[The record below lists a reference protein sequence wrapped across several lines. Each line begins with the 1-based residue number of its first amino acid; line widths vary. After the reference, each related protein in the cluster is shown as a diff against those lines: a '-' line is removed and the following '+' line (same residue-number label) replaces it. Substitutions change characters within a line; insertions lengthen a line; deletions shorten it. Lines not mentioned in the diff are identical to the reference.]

1 MMGTRRQVLLIK
13 TITITLRQP
22 IMVIMAFI
30 RITSMLPTTP
40 NLVTTTF
47 VALLVITMPAA
58 LTIHMMH
65 VAQEAPTRTTRV
77 VQVVQVAPLR
87 LL

>member
-1 MMGTRRQVLLIK
+1 MMGTRLQALPIK

>member
-13 TITITLRQP
+13 TIIITLRQP
-22 IMVIMAFI
+22 IMVIMVFI
-30 RITSMLPTTP
+30 RITSMLPTT
-40 NLVTTTF
+40 LKSVTTIF

-58 LTIHMMH
+58 LTIHMTH